1 MNAEINGFSLS
12 NFSLDYLENII
23 YKIKDILKD
32 KFAVTPVQQFENYI
46 LKIPKLDLSGKL
58 TLLPRFVPRRDGIS
72 EEHEILVNKT
82 FREADDF
89 EILSVQNPYMIF
101 LFSKTL
107 RGELQ
112 KAVASKINSIFEF
125 DNSTF
130 YQFVM
135 ENLVTTY
142 TSYSNSKPNK
152 RELLDLDNISYNED
166 FKNKFLKKINQLEE
180 DQKNKLL
187 ELIEEANKFKE

>member
-1 MNAEINGFSLS
+1 
-12 NFSLDYLENII
+12 
-23 YKIKDILKD
+23 
-32 KFAVTPVQQFENYI
+32 
-46 LKIPKLDLSGKL
+46 
-58 TLLPRFVPRRDGIS
+58 
-72 EEHEILVNKT
+72 
-82 FREADDF
+82 
-89 EILSVQNPYMIF
+89 MIF

-125 DNSTF
+125 DNPNF

-142 TSYSNSKPNK
+142 AFYSNRSPNE
-152 RELLDLDNISYNED
+152 REMLDLDNISYNED

-187 ELIEEANKFKE
+187 ELIEKANKFKV

>member
-1 MNAEINGFSLS
+1 M
-12 NFSLDYLENII
+12 
-23 YKIKDILKD
+23 
-32 KFAVTPVQQFENYI
+32 TPVRQFENYI
-46 LKIPKLDLSGKL
+46 LKIPELDLSGKL

-72 EEHEILVNKT
+72 EEYEILVNKT
-82 FREADDF
+82 FKEADNF

-107 RGELQ
+107 RGALQ

-125 DNSTF
+125 DNSNF

-142 TSYSNSKPNK
+142 AFYSNSSPNE
-152 RELLDLDNISYNED
+152 REMLDLNNISYNED

-187 ELIEEANKFKE
+187 ELIEKAKLYFQNNQD